1 MVNRILSLQLV
12 FTLAASQAWALVG
25 GPYDGQL
32 SLAAMSG
39 TYGISLAGTSAN
51 SVATDAAGLNGTTG
65 VMLLSVPQRGLSVA
79 KTLIFDQG
87 LMYFGSSTGVV
98 KASNR
103 GGTATMVTQLVHYVV
118 RTNTDGDS
126 SNTGTYPTETLNGAM
141 KLRINP
147 DYFTGITTVSG
158 SGSFWKTD
166 LLLTSIVNT
175 TSTTTDTDGVPVTT
189 TTVTNVVPGQDISG
203 TTNGNGGLN
212 VPESNR
218 SDAPISTN
226 QAPPSLTVS
235 ADGVFQSASVTGISN
250 FVLPSA
256 ATFWGVGAGETG
268 VAGAAGNA
276 N

>member
-39 TYGISLAGTSAN
+39 TYGISLAGTN
-51 SVATDAAGLNGTTG
+51 SGRASTDAGGLNGTTG

-98 KASNR
+98 KASNG
-103 GGTATMVTQLVHYVV
+103 GGTATLLTQLVHYVV
-118 RTNTDGDS
+118 RTKSDGES
-126 SNTGTYPTETLNGAM
+126 ATQQVYPTDTLNGAM
-141 KLRINP
+141 KLKISP

-158 SGSFWKTD
+158 TGSFWSNPTHN
-166 LLLTSIVNT
+166 LLLSSVVNT
-175 TSTTTDTDGVPVTT
+175 NTTTTTTDGEDATT
-189 TTVTNVVPGQDISG
+189 TTVTKEVPGADDSGKEDFTPQIQD
-203 TTNGNGGLN
+203 
-212 VPESNR
+212 VPFSTQDN
-218 SDAPISTN
+218 AP
-226 QAPPSLTVS
+226 ALTVS
-235 ADGVFQSASVTGISN
+235 ADGVFQSASVTAISN
-250 FVLPSA
+250 FVLPSG
-256 ATFWGVGAGETG
+256 ATAWGVGAGETG